1 MARYL
6 PLCALE
12 IAHEFFESSEDMR
25 DLALRVFADVE
36 TQAVMAREGLL
47 LRERST
53 GFEIWQEQPSET
65 EVVRESLLHL
75 HFSICTSN
83 PRLPFLTVR
92 DAEQLACFA
101 NDMAAVAEVE
111 DLQKVRDSG
120 VMDLGLRRFERQSCI
135 ELVRVKLTHVI
146 QAGNAGNAG
155 MRRYR
160 VQLKARRLHWKYI
173 FSGALAKRA
182 LAIVDLNRSESGGVQ
197 FVPSDQVI
205 TNKHVAFISDAALTM
220 RSIPSQGFQL
230 REEDASGRV
239 LMRRLPNAS
248 FDHLGKERSPDGQTL
263 VVAEIYVHQ

>member
-1 MARYL
+1 MAGYL
-6 PLCALE
+6 PLFALE
-12 IAHEFFESSEDMR
+12 IVHEFFDSSEDVR
-25 DLALRVFADVE
+25 DLALHVFASVE
-36 TQAVMAREGLL
+36 TQTLMAHEGLL
-47 LRERST
+47 LRERAT
-53 GFEIWQEQPSET
+53 GFEIWQEQRPDLAGA
-65 EVVRESLLHL
+65 REPLLHL
-75 HFSICTSN
+75 RFSICTSN

-92 DAEQLACFA
+92 DAGQVSCFT
-101 NDMAAVAEVE
+101 NDASVVAAVE
-111 DLQKVRDSG
+111 DLQAVPDSG
-120 VMDLGLRRFERQSCI
+120 AMDVGLRRFERQSCS
-135 ELVRVKLTHVI
+135 ELVHVNL
-146 QAGNAGNAG
+146 AHAMKTGDAG

-197 FVPSDQVI
+197 FVPSDQVV
-205 TNKHVAFISDAALTM
+205 TSKHVAFISDAALTM

-248 FDHLGKERSPDGQTL
+248 FDHLGKERSPDGQSM

>member
-12 IAHEFFESSEDMR
+12 IVHEFFESSEDTR
-25 DLALRVFADVE
+25 DLALQVFANVE
-36 TQAVMAREGLL
+36 TQALMAREGLL
-47 LRERST
+47 LRERAT
-53 GFEIWQEQPSET
+53 GFEIWQEQPSDSG
-65 EVVRESLLHL
+65 VVRESVLPL

-83 PRLPFLTVR
+83 PRLPFLTMR
-92 DAEQLACFA
+92 DAEQVPCFA

-135 ELVRVKLTHVI
+135 ELVRVKLAHVV
-146 QAGNAGNAG
+146 QAGNAG

-160 VQLKARRLHWKYI
+160 VQLKARSLHWKYI

-197 FVPSDQVI
+197 FVPSDQVV
-205 TNKHVAFISDAALTM
+205 TSKHVAFISDAALTM
-220 RSIPSQGFQL
+220 RSMPSQGFQL

-248 FDHLGKERSPDGQTL
+248 FDHLGKERSPDGQSL

>member
-12 IAHEFFESSEDMR
+12 IVHEFFESSDDVR
-25 DLALRVFADVE
+25 DLALQVFASVE
-36 TQAVMAREGLL
+36 TQALMAREGLL
-47 LRERST
+47 LRERAT
-53 GFEIWQEQPSET
+53 GFEIWQEQASDPGMA
-65 EVVRESLLHL
+65 RESVLPL
-75 HFSICTSN
+75 HFSICTTN

-92 DAEQLACFA
+92 DAEQLACFV
-101 NDMAAVAEVE
+101 NDAAAVTEVE
-111 DLQKVRDSG
+111 DLQSVASSDA
-120 VMDLGLRRFERQSCI
+120 MDLGLRRFERAACI
-135 ELVRVKLTHVI
+135 ELVHVKLAHVI
-146 QAGNAGNAG
+146 QTGKDG

-197 FVPSDQVI
+197 FVPSDQVV
-205 TNKHVAFISDAALTM
+205 TSKHVAFISDAALTM

-248 FDHLGKERSPDGQTL
+248 LDHLGKERSPDGQSL

>member
-12 IAHEFFESSEDMR
+12 IVHEFFESSEDVR
-25 DLALRVFADVE
+25 DLALRVLPSVE
-36 TQAVMAREGLL
+36 TQALMAREGLL
-47 LRERST
+47 LRERAS
-53 GFEIWQEQPSET
+53 GFEIWQEQASESG
-65 EVVRESLLHL
+65 VAREAVLAL

-83 PRLPFLTVR
+83 PRMPFLTVR
-92 DAEQLACFA
+92 EAEQVPCFV
-101 NDMAAVAEVE
+101 NDVAALAEVE
-111 DLQKVRDSG
+111 DLQSEHHSG
-120 VMDLGLRRFERQSCI
+120 VMDVGLRRFEKHACM
-135 ELVRVKLTHVI
+135 ELVQVKLAHVV
-146 QAGNAGNAG
+146 QVGDGA

-160 VQLKARRLHWKYI
+160 VQMKARRLHWKYI

-197 FVPSDQVI
+197 FVPSDQVV
-205 TNKHVAFISDAALTM
+205 TSKHVAFISDAALTM

-248 FDHLGKERSPDGQTL
+248 FDHLGKERSPDGQSV